1 MVSCLPGT
9 LMVAQMVKNLPA
21 MQETLIQSLG
31 QEDPPGEGNGH
42 PLQYSCLE
50 NSMEGG
56 TWWATW
62 GRKESNMTEQLTLWD
77 SDTQIGGSSA
87 QKAGHG

>member
-1 MVSCLPGT
+1 MGCSP
-9 LMVAQMVKNLPA
+9 
-21 MQETLIQSLG
+21 
-31 QEDPPGEGNGH
+31 
-42 PLQYSCLE
+42 
-50 NSMEGG
+50 
-56 TWWATW
+56 W